1 MNNIQW
7 TEPRPLRQRVNAIPF
22 PVNALP
28 SVLRDMAQAISV
40 TTSTDVGMAGTAM
53 LSAVGYCFTGL
64 YRLAGK
70 ADHTEPPV
78 LYSLIIAQP
87 SERKSPV
94 MHFIKAPFDS
104 FESKY
109 NKDHLEE
116 MYTAQQEVKALEA
129 RVKAMEKEDEPD
141 TSAIAKL
148 RVQAENIRNTAPVRI
163 AVDDITPE
171 SLASELSENDSLL
184 MISDEAGMLSNFNG
198 KYSNGIP
205 NLDLLLK
212 AWNGEKYIC
221 NRVIRGRMEIPRPYL
236 SVALAGQP
244 YIWDNMMNDTAFR
257 SSGLIAR
264 FVPCFA
270 KSDVGKR
277 RYDTAPIPQ
286 EVRARYHSLIHQL
299 LKSKKN
305 HGDEETILRLSRE
318 ASEEYIG
325 YCNNYIEKEI
335 KESMCCCQDWG
346 GKFHGLILRIACIL
360 HCADCCSRG
369 VEPSEENVNH
379 DTLEEMLD
387 AIEGKAHRCVYDGL
401 NVVPDEQGNFCYVPT
416 THKVTLGEIVDLL
429 ESFKAQPNTL
439 VMPEIPHNSFAKK
452 LYSTYLSY
460 LPKEKTIFDLKM
472 KCDDRGSFTEL
483 LKTTNGGQFSVNIS
497 KPGITKGQHWHNT
510 KWEFFIVVAGHGLI
524 QERKIGTDEVIEFEV
539 AGDKIQAVHMLPGDT
554 HNIIN
559 LSNTENLV
567 TVMWANEQFDPQHP
581 DTFFEVVK

>member
-379 DTLEEMLD
+379 DTLVRALNIAHYYRYQ
-387 AIEGKAHRCVYDGL
+387 AIYG
-401 NVVPDEQGNFCYVPT
+401 
-416 THKVTLGEIVDLL
+416 
-429 ESFKAQPNTL
+429 
-439 VMPEIPHNSFAKK
+439 
-452 LYSTYLSY
+452 
-460 LPKEKTIFDLKM
+460 
-472 KCDDRGSFTEL
+472 
-483 LKTTNGGQFSVNIS
+483 FSVNAPDGNIVKAEKIIQIFKTKNIRQGLKSDLYHSCRCNLFPTS
-497 KPGITKGQHWHNT
+497 KDFYSALNT
-510 KWEFFIVVAGHGLI
+510 LAEYGYIAYEDVTAANNKKT
-524 QERKIGTDEVIEFEV
+524 QM
-539 AGDKIQAVHMLPGDT
+539 VHVNP
-554 HNIIN
+554 HI
-559 LSNTENLV
+559 
-567 TVMWANEQFDPQHP
+567 
-581 DTFFEVVK
+581 